1 MSRIAGLGMDLA
13 DLERVRQALQKNG
26 EAFALRICTPDE
38 WAYCR
43 KHADPV
49 PRLAARFA
57 AKEAVAK
64 ALGTGIGAKC
74 AFTDVEVVRNDAGV
88 PSISSARG
96 CGRNRPGAG
105 HYGLAPDHDP
115 FRFERRRRRY
125 CFGAI
130 KKPFLWKKGTA
141 GIKRGRG
148 NYFLLLRAAN
158 PMNASRDNAAAE
170 GSGTAA

>member
-49 PRLAARFA
+49 PRLAAR
-57 AKEAVAK
+57 EAVAK

-88 PSISSARG
+88 PSILLHGAAGVTARELG
-96 CGRNRPGAG
+96 ITGWLLTMT
-105 HYGLAPDHDP
+105 HSGL
-115 FRFERRRRRY
+115 
-125 CFGAI
+125 
-130 KKPFLWKKGTA
+130 
-141 GIKRGRG
+141 
-148 NYFLLLRAAN
+148 
-158 PMNASRDNAAAE
+158 SAAA
-170 GSGTAA
+170 AVIALAQ

>member
-74 AFTDVEVVRNDAGV
+74 AFTDVEVVRNL
-88 PSISSARG
+88 SLI
-96 CGRNRPGAG
+96 
-105 HYGLAPDHDP
+105 H
-115 FRFERRRRRY
+115 
-125 CFGAI
+125 I
-130 KKPFLWKKGTA
+130 
-141 GIKRGRG
+141 
-148 NYFLLLRAAN
+148 
-158 PMNASRDNAAAE
+158 
-170 GSGTAA
+170 

>member
-13 DLERVRQALQKNG
+13 DMERVRQALRKNG

-49 PRLAARFA
+49 PHLAARFA

-74 AFTDVEVVRNDAGV
+74 AFTDVEVVRGDAGV
-88 PSISSARG
+88 PSILLH
-96 CGRNRPGAG
+96 GAG
-105 HYGLAPDHDP
+105 GGAASALAQ
-115 FRFERRRRRY
+115 
-125 CFGAI
+125 
-130 KKPFLWKKGTA
+130 
-141 GIKRGRG
+141 
-148 NYFLLLRAAN
+148 
-158 PMNASRDNAAAE
+158 
-170 GSGTAA
+170 

>member
-49 PRLAARFA
+49 PHLAARFA

-74 AFTDVEVVRNDAGV
+74 AFTDVEVVRNDAGA
-88 PSISSARG
+88 PSIPLHARELG
-96 CGRNRPGAG
+96 ITGWLLTMT
-105 HYGLAPDHDP
+105 HSGL
-115 FRFERRRRRY
+115 
-125 CFGAI
+125 
-130 KKPFLWKKGTA
+130 
-141 GIKRGRG
+141 
-148 NYFLLLRAAN
+148 
-158 PMNASRDNAAAE
+158 SAAA
-170 GSGTAA
+170 AVIALAQ

>member
-74 AFTDVEVVRNDAGV
+74 AFTDVE
-88 PSISSARG
+88 
-96 CGRNRPGAG
+96 
-105 HYGLAPDHDP
+105 
-115 FRFERRRRRY
+115 
-125 CFGAI
+125 
-130 KKPFLWKKGTA
+130 
-141 GIKRGRG
+141 
-148 NYFLLLRAAN
+148 
-158 PMNASRDNAAAE
+158 
-170 GSGTAA
+170 

>member
-13 DLERVRQALQKNG
+13 DLERVRQALRKNG

-64 ALGTGIGAKC
+64 ALGTGIGA
-74 AFTDVEVVRNDAGV
+74 FTDVEVVRDAAGAPSILLHGAAGV
-88 PSISSARG
+88 TARE
-96 CGRNRPGAG
+96 
-105 HYGLAPDHDP
+105 L
-115 FRFERRRRRY
+115 
-125 CFGAI
+125 
-130 KKPFLWKKGTA
+130 
-141 GIKRGRG
+141 GITGW
-148 NYFLLLRAAN
+148 LLT
-158 PMNASRDNAAAE
+158 MTHSGVSAAA
-170 GSGTAA
+170 TVIALV